1 MTKTPWNV
9 YPRPQMKRQRWLS
22 LNGQWQLEGRPVT
35 VPFPPQSKL
44 SGYGQPVAEQLTYET
59 CFTVPED
66 WAGSRILLHFSAVD
80 QIAEVWLNG
89 KPVGRHEGG
98 YLPFHFDITKY
109 LHAEENKLTL
119 CATDTLDHTYP
130 YGKQTKKPGGMW
142 YTPVS
147 GIWQSVWLEPVPVD
161 YLHGLRL
168 DCDQK
173 GVTLTLEGWNGGFD
187 AQVEGKHYHFEGNS
201 GRIEPEDPQLWSPE
215 QPHLYPLQI
224 TAGEDQIESYFA
236 LRSIAIGEVQGVQRV
251 LLNGQPIFLHGVLDQ
266 GYFPDGIF
274 LPEDPEEFDRDVLR
288 MKELGLNL
296 LRKHIKIEPEQFY
309 YACDRLG
316 MLVQQDMVNSGGY
329 NFLLNTALPTIGLK
343 RWPDHLGSAHDAR
356 KDFFRQHMV
365 DTLHHLHN
373 HPCIIAYTIFNES
386 WGQFRS
392 DAMYR
397 LAKETDPSRLY
408 NSTSGWFAQK
418 ESDFDSEHI
427 YFRLKTLSPKQRPL
441 FVSECG
447 GYTMAT
453 EGHLYSPDKQY
464 GYGAC
469 QSKGELSEK
478 IVELYEKM
486 ILPAIPKGCCGCIYT
501 QLSDVEEEIN
511 GLYTY
516 DRQVCKVEA
525 EKLRPLAQRFQQAL
539 KNK

>member
-22 LNGQWQLEGRPVT
+22 LNGQWQLEGHPVT
-35 VPFPPQSKL
+35 VPFPPQSML

-59 CFTVPED
+59 CFTIPED

-109 LHAEENKLTL
+109 LQAGENKLTL

-215 QPHLYPLQI
+215 QPHLYSLQI

-316 MLVQQDMVNSGGY
+316 MLV
-329 NFLLNTALPTIGLK
+329 
-343 RWPDHLGSAHDAR
+343 
-356 KDFFRQHMV
+356 
-365 DTLHHLHN
+365 
-373 HPCIIAYTIFNES
+373 
-386 WGQFRS
+386 
-392 DAMYR
+392 
-397 LAKETDPSRLY
+397 
-408 NSTSGWFAQK
+408 
-418 ESDFDSEHI
+418 
-427 YFRLKTLSPKQRPL
+427 
-441 FVSECG
+441 
-447 GYTMAT
+447 
-453 EGHLYSPDKQY
+453 
-464 GYGAC
+464 
-469 QSKGELSEK
+469 
-478 IVELYEKM
+478 
-486 ILPAIPKGCCGCIYT
+486 
-501 QLSDVEEEIN
+501 
-511 GLYTY
+511 
-516 DRQVCKVEA
+516 
-525 EKLRPLAQRFQQAL
+525 
-539 KNK
+539 